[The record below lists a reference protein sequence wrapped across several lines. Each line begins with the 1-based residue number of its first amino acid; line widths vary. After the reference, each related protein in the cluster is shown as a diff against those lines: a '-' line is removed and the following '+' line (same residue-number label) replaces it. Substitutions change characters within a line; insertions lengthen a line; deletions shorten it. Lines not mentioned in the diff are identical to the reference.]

1 MSVRV
6 SGLAGIRDTRT
17 PAHPLTFLKLK
28 SYAKVNLFLN
38 VLKKRK
44 DGYHEIETL
53 FERISLSDEITL
65 SSAASGIRLTC
76 DSKRLPLGPKNIA
89 YRAAKLL
96 KDTLGIE
103 KGVVIAIKKNIPI
116 SAGLGGG
123 SSNAATVLLGLNRLW
138 KLRLSKAQLLR
149 LGASLGSDVPFFI
162 LDTPFAIG
170 RGRGELLRRVKA
182 PRLKIWHC
190 LVKPAFPL
198 STKKAY
204 QSLPS
209 SCLTPQK
216 ADVKMLLHSIQRGQG
231 TTLAKL
237 LTNSLE
243 ATLNKRVMTIL
254 EIKKKL
260 LEQGALGSLMSGS
273 GSCVFGIYASRDQAF
288 KAARVLRSQTKNCQV
303 FCASTE

>member
-1 MSVRV
+1 MKY
-6 SGLAGIRDTRT
+6 
-17 PAHPLTFLKLK
+17 LKLK
-28 SYAKVNLFLN
+28 SPAKVNLFLK
-38 VLKKRK
+38 VIRKRK

-65 SSAASGIRLTC
+65 SRAASGIRLKC
-76 DSKRLPLGPKNIA
+76 DSKGLPLGPKNIA

-96 KDTLGIE
+96 KDALGIE
-103 KGVVIAIKKNIPI
+103 EGVVIEIKKNIPV

-138 KLRLSKAQLLR
+138 RLRLSKARLLR

-162 LDTPFAIG
+162 LDTPFALG
-170 RGRGELLRRVKA
+170 RGRGEILKRVKA
-182 PRLKIWHC
+182 PRLRIWHC
-190 LVKPAFPL
+190 LVKPAFSI
-198 STKKAY
+198 STQNAY
-204 QSLPS
+204 QALPS
-209 SCLTPQK
+209 TYLTPKK
-216 ADVKMLLHSIQRGQG
+216 ADVKMLLHSIQKGKA

-273 GSCVFGIYASRDQAF
+273 GSCVFGIYASKDQAF
-288 KAARVLRSQTKNCQV
+288 KAARVLKRQTKNCQV